1 MFWRLVTSN
10 PPTLLRPLL
19 TLMLPALD
27 WWAFLFTCFDLWLV
41 LFLLAS
47 GVLREGDATG
57 ICGQDEATSY
67 EKAVFDAVASL
78 VAADGD
84 DERAIELHFKVCLC
98 CVVCGSFLDC
108 TCYQFLFFFSKKEKI
123 FLSCSCWASFL
134 RICCPCS
141 GVSFWPSTWVDLIC
155 LCVLLSRFLAIASD
169 LSLISTQIV
178 VAFADFFKI

>member
-1 MFWRLVTSN
+1 MW
-10 PPTLLRPLL
+10 LL
-19 TLMLPALD
+19 
-27 WWAFLFTCFDLWLV
+27 

-108 TCYQFLFFFSKKEKI
+108 TCYQFLFFFSKKEKN
-123 FLSCSCWASFL
+123 LSFL
-134 RICCPCS
+134 Q
-141 GVSFWPSTWVDLIC
+141 
-155 LCVLLSRFLAIASD
+155 LLSEFPKDLLSLQRGQLLAFYLGRPD
-169 LSLISTQIV
+169 LSLRLVEQVLSNC
-178 VAFADFFKI
+178 K